1 MVGKE
6 NYLEELQEDLQ
17 ILSIEDLVKKYNLS
31 FKELFELSKQIDEED
46 KYITKN
52 SCGSYTVSKYV
63 NGISE
68 YYGSYTDK
76 EEARKVRDELIK
88 CKWDKEKLPEILN
101 ELEIKSKCGD
111 GWTQDW

>member
-1 MVGKE
+1 M
-6 NYLEELQEDLQ
+6 
-17 ILSIEDLVKKYNLS
+17 
-31 FKELFELSKQIDEED
+31 
-46 KYITKN
+46 
-52 SCGSYTVSKYV
+52 

-68 YYGSYTDK
+68 YYWSYTDK